1 LSLLAQLDFE
11 FGNQRLDLLE
21 APGIMAMNT
30 IDTTI
35 VHSLFHAVLPRS
47 NADEP
52 DAGRRGISM
61 G

>member
-11 FGNQRLDLLE
+11 FGDQRLDVLE

-35 VHSLFHAVLPRS
+35 VHSLFHAVLSPQQR
-47 NADEP
+47 
-52 DAGRRGISM
+52 
-61 G
+61 

>member
-1 LSLLAQLDFE
+1 
-11 FGNQRLDLLE
+11 LE

-35 VHSLFHAVLPRS
+35 VHSLFHAVLPRN

-52 DAGRRGISM
+52 DAGRCGISM